1 MSRLISKNISSV
13 LKRFNFVSGKSLSSN
28 SKSVLENEDL
38 TIVSENDGVREIK
51 LNRPKTRNTLS
62 MAMMESILDGITY
75 NINDNSLRCIV
86 ISSSGPVFS
95 AGHNL
100 SELTTEKGAD
110 CQRMVFDKCAE
121 LIHKM
126 HQAPVPI
133 IAKVDG
139 LAAAAGCQFVASC
152 DLLICTEKSSFS
164 TPAASFGI
172 FCHTPAVAIS
182 RVMPRMKSSYM
193 LFTGFAISAKE
204 AYISGL
210 VSAVTP
216 NDKLDDEVMKIC
228 DSIKSKSRPV
238 IKLGKEFYYKQLGL
252 NLSDAYVEASEV
264 MVQNLGLND
273 GKEGL
278 RSFLEKR
285 KPKWSNS

>member
-1 MSRLISKNISSV
+1 MLSSISRNFSSV
-13 LKRFNFVSGKSLSSN
+13 LKRGNLINTLSSN
-28 SKSVLENEDL
+28 SPVGNEEL
-38 TIVSENDGVREIK
+38 AIISENDGVREIQ
-51 LNRPKTRNTLS
+51 LNRPKTRNPLS
-62 MAMMESILDGITY
+62 MGMMESILQGITE
-75 NINDNSLRCIV
+75 NVNDKSLRCIV
-86 ISSSGPVFS
+86 ISSTGPVFS

-100 SELTTEKGAD
+100 NELKAEKGSD
-110 CQRMVFDKCAE
+110 CQRKVFDKCAE
-121 LIHKM
+121 LIHQM
-126 HQAPVPI
+126 QRAPVPI

-152 DLLICTEKSSFS
+152 DMIICTERSSFS

-193 LFTGFAISAKE
+193 LFTGFPISAKD

-216 NDKLDDEVMKIC
+216 NDKLDEEVNKIC

-238 IKLGKEFYYKQLGL
+238 IQLGKEFYYKQMGL
-252 NLSDAYVEASEV
+252 NLSDAYVKASEV
-264 MVQNLGLND
+264 MVENLGLND

-278 RSFLEKR
+278 QSFLEKR
-285 KPKWSNS
+285 KPKWSHS